1 MRFLPAIFFTSETSC
16 PAGIFWW
23 TPVLHTP
30 FFLTGP
36 RLHLLVLLSPV
47 LAAGPSPLGV
57 RGRFPFL
64 LTASILPG
72 VSSWPPSSFQ
82 SLAWIFFSSM
92 GC

>member
-30 FFLTGP
+30 FSLTSL

-47 LAAGPSPLGV
+47 QSTWGEREIPLSFDGQHFTWSFLLAAVQFPILGMDCWWM
-57 RGRFPFL
+57 R
-64 LTASILPG
+64 AST
-72 VSSWPPSSFQ
+72 SS
-82 SLAWIFFSSM
+82 L
-92 GC
+92 